1 MCVLRTPVYM
11 CMRGAFRTVDLGSHD
26 LYCNPV
32 IVPFQTLDPEH
43 CGILDLQFIGISLY
57 CCFAGLP
64 FTTNQWTELVVSNP
78 AKYSVQRTLALTVVF
93 VPKECAVKNSLWLY
107 RISTWS
113 NISNKRLFFLL
124 KYSKETYDVDIC

>member
-57 CCFAGLP
+57 CCFAGLAIYYKSVDRIGSLKSCKILS
-64 FTTNQWTELVVSNP
+64 TEDPCSNN
-78 AKYSVQRTLALTVVF
+78 SICSQRM
-93 VPKECAVKNSLWLY
+93 C
-107 RISTWS
+107 
-113 NISNKRLFFLL
+113 
-124 KYSKETYDVDIC
+124 C